1 MKTLSAALFLASLAA
16 APLVAQQP
24 AASSSA
30 QPSAAGTTWKV
41 DSAHSSAG
49 FSVKHMMVATVRG
62 TLGPISGTVDYDGKD
77 VSTLKADI
85 TIDVTKINTGNE
97 SRDKDLRDTGFFDVT
112 KYPTVKFKSK
122 RIEPGTP
129 GQFKMIGDL
138 TMHGVTKEV
147 TLDVEGP
154 SPVVKVQNGG
164 QKVGATA
171 TTKVNRRDF
180 GLNYNN
186 MIEAGAVVGDQVTV
200 TIDIEINK

>member
-1 MKTLSAALFLASLAA
+1 M
-16 APLVAQQP
+16 
-24 AASSSA
+24 
-30 QPSAAGTTWKV
+30 
-41 DSAHSSAG
+41 
-49 FSVKHMMVATVRG
+49 
-62 TLGPISGTVDYDGKD
+62 
-77 VSTLKADI
+77 
-85 TIDVTKINTGNE
+85 
-97 SRDKDLRDTGFFDVT
+97 
-112 KYPTVKFKSK
+112 KFKSK

-138 TMHGVTKEV
+138 TMHGVTREV

-200 TIDIEINK
+200 TIDIEINR